1 MQFSKSKILC
11 IGDIILD
18 SYEFG
23 AVKKISPEAPIPIFK
38 SLNESYVLGGAGNVA
53 RNISSGGANCHIL
66 SVIGDDL
73 NGKIIRK
80 KISEIPKL
88 KSNLIIEK
96 NRKTTKKKR
105 FISDNQQVLR
115 VDEEVNDK
123 ITSETENKLLS
134 IFKEVVSKF
143 DVIILSDYDKGVLTE
158 KLIQDII
165 KLSKK
170 RNKIVIVDPKR
181 QCFSLYRGANIIT
194 PNLDM

>member
-11 IGDIILD
+11 VGDIILD

-96 NRKTTKKKR
+96 NRKTTKKK
-105 FISDNQQVLR
+105 
-115 VDEEVNDK
+115 K
-123 ITSETENKLLS
+123 IY
-134 IFKEVVSKF
+134 I
-143 DVIILSDYDKGVLTE
+143 
-158 KLIQDII
+158 
-165 KLSKK
+165 
-170 RNKIVIVDPKR
+170 R
-181 QCFSLYRGANIIT
+181 
-194 PNLDM
+194 

>member
-96 NRKTTKKKR
+96 NRKRNFPQRVTTSCSR
-105 FISDNQQVLR
+105 RDI
-115 VDEEVNDK
+115 EVFC
-123 ITSETENKLLS
+123 SSAVPKLDFT
-134 IFKEVVSKF
+134 IC
-143 DVIILSDYDKGVLTE
+143 IILS
-158 KLIQDII
+158 
-165 KLSKK
+165 
-170 RNKIVIVDPKR
+170 NKYFFCSFRFRSRKPSEIAPSCR
-181 QCFSLYRGANIIT
+181 T
-194 PNLDM
+194 